1 MKLLSKGLDTFG
13 SAKQLRS
20 QAEEGLAQVDAP
32 FTGPQRWMILTSR
45 SGTCATS
52 STLRPEEPKVS
63 SR

>member
-20 QAEEGLAQVDAP
+20 RAEEGPAQVDAP

-45 SGTCATS
+45 SGACATT